1 VRSIAHIKES
11 SKNYFAIEDA
21 LKSAITKS
29 EALSDRNQPPGK
41 NVDLIL
47 WRHADAESGAPD
59 KERKLTAKGRK
70 QAKRVAAWL
79 RKRLP
84 KDVIVLVS
92 PASRAIETAEA
103 LTDRYRTAPQLNTDA
118 RASEILDAAGWP
130 DARTTV
136 VVVGHQPAL
145 GRAAALA
152 LAGKEADWK
161 IRKGAAWWLA
171 CGKDE
176 EEVEVAL
183 RAVVP
188 PEFA

>member
-1 VRSIAHIKES
+1 
-11 SKNYFAIEDA
+11 
-21 LKSAITKS
+21 
-29 EALSDRNQPPGK
+29 
-41 NVDLIL
+41 VDLIL
-47 WRHADAESGAPD
+47 WRHADAEPGVPD

-84 KDVIVLVS
+84 ANVIVLVS
-92 PASRAIETAEA
+92 PARRAVETAEA
-103 LTDRYRTAPQLNTDA
+103 LTDRYRAVPQLDTDA
-118 RASEILDAAGWP
+118 RASEVLDAAGWP
-130 DARTTV
+130 DAMGTV

-161 IRKGAAWWLA
+161 IKKGAAWWLESR
-171 CGKDE
+171 KDE
-176 EEVEVAL
+176 EEVTL
-183 RAVVP
+183 RAVMP